1 LDSPFANVFPVLMPA
16 VHRIAELNR
25 NLNEV
30 RQEVRLLRQDMI
42 STRSRSKSA
51 GSMSATLL
59 MVEGRRAEEI
69 DILESISARWGSS
82 PPQGRND

>member
-1 LDSPFANVFPVLMPA
+1 
-16 VHRIAELNR
+16 
-25 NLNEV
+25 LNEV